1 MISSSCRRLRC
12 KAEGA
17 ALYVAG
23 LGDLA
28 WQLLCSP
35 HVGCQ
40 TEHLLADPYLAW
52 GWAGWWVQVIA
63 QHCAMHKAA
72 G

>member
-1 MISSSCRRLRC
+1 M
-12 KAEGA
+12 
-17 ALYVAG
+17 YVAG